1 MKKVSVKELKTA
13 LLSINY
19 HKVDLFIERCLIE
32 EDKIEEDES
41 KLSAET
47 IKDIA
52 WSMLD
57 IDLEKRLLS
66 NLGIS

>member
-19 HKVDLFIERCLIE
+19 HKVDLFIERCLV
-32 EDKIEEDES
+32 EEDES

-47 IKDIA
+47 IKDVA

>member
-1 MKKVSVKELKTA
+1 MKRVSVKELQAA

-19 HKVDLFIERCLIE
+19 HKVDLFINRCLV
-32 EDKIEEDES
+32 EEDES
-41 KLSAET
+41 TLSAET
-47 IKDIA
+47 IKDVA

-57 IDLEKRLLS
+57 IDLEKKLLS

>member
-1 MKKVSVKELKTA
+1 MKKVSVKELKAA

-32 EDKIEEDES
+32 EDES

-47 IKDIA
+47 IKDVA